1 MQLSVFARTFA
12 PASLTEILDAVT
24 ANGLQSV
31 HFNMACA
38 GLPSMPDGISPSLC
52 EQIRKELESRKLT
65 MVGVSGTYNMIHPD
79 PAQRAQGLERL
90 RVLASACHAMGTD
103 VITLCT
109 GTRDPENQWCFHP
122 DNDSPDAWRDLCVE
136 IEKTLEIAET
146 YDVTLG
152 IEPELANVVNAPIKA
167 QRLIAEMQSERLKI
181 VFDPANIFPAGMLI
195 HQHRILD
202 DAFERLAPHII
213 HAHAKDLSQ
222 DGQAG
227 NLAAGTGRLDY
238 PYYIAQLRSIG
249 FHGPLVMHGLSAQ
262 QAPQTVEF
270 LQNLLD

>member
-1 MQLSVFARTFA
+1 MQLSIFAKTFT
-12 PASLTEILDAVT
+12 PASLTKILDAVA

-38 GLPSMPDGISPSLC
+38 GLASMPDEISHALC
-52 EQIRKELESRKLT
+52 EQIRAEFSSRELS

-90 RVLASACHAMGTD
+90 RVLAAACHAMGTD

-109 GTRDPENQWCFHP
+109 GTRDPENQWRFHP
-122 DNDSPDAWRDLCVE
+122 ENNSPEAWRDLCVE
-136 IEKTLEIAET
+136 LEKALEIAER
-146 YDVTLG
+146 YDVILG
-152 IEPELANVVNAPIKA
+152 VEPEVANVVNSPAKA
-167 QRLIAEMQSERLKI
+167 QTLLAEMQSERLKI
-181 VFDPANIFPAGMLI
+181 VFDPSNIFPKGTLI
-195 HQHRILD
+195 DQHRILD

-227 NLAAGTGRLDY
+227 DVAAGTGQLDY
-238 PYYIAQLRSIG
+238 PYYIAKLRSIG
-249 FHGPLVMHGLSAQ
+249 FTGPLVMHGLSAQ
-262 QAPQTVEF
+262 QAPQTVKF
-270 LQNLLD
+270 LRNVLS